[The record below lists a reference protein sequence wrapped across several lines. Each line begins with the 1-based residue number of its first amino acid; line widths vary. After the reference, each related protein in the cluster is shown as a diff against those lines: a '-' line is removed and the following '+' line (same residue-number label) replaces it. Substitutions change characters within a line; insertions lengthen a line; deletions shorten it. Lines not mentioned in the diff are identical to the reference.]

1 MTKSVS
7 TKSLVLGV
15 VIIFALILPSLTK
28 VEAHNGGADNSNDSS
43 KTESESETEHAV
55 DEGEVERRLHDYQE
69 HAAEARHERQDDSER
84 TEARLLE
91 RKTKCEERKDRIA
104 DKMNGLH
111 GRGVAFGQKVDS
123 FVKRIDNFVTT
134 NNLVVDNYDQLL
146 ANVESA
152 QTKLAESLTVAA
164 QLRTGF
170 SCEDPDEAL
179 DDVDAYKAALA
190 QVKLDAKA
198 VISEVKALANAV
210 KQAAQEQLNLAD
222 DNDSETN

>member
-1 MTKSVS
+1 
-7 TKSLVLGV
+7 
-15 VIIFALILPSLTK
+15 
-28 VEAHNGGADNSNDSS
+28 
-43 KTESESETEHAV
+43 
-55 DEGEVERRLHDYQE
+55 
-69 HAAEARHERQDDSER
+69 
-84 TEARLLE
+84 
-91 RKTKCEERKDRIA
+91 
-104 DKMNGLH
+104 KMNGLH